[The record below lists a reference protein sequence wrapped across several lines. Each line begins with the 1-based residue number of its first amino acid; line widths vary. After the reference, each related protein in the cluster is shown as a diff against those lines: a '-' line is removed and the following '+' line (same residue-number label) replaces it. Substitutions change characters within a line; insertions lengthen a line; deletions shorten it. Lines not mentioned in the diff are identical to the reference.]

1 MFSSGF
7 GERLGL
13 LVGMEKAMIGDKKDG
28 VEERKEGT
36 LYSEQR
42 R

>member
-13 LVGMEKAMIGDKKDG
+13 LVGMEKAMTGDKKDG
-28 VEERKEGT
+28 IG
-36 LYSEQR
+36 
-42 R
+42 